1 MKQRQEP
8 QRHRQSQRQRHRD
21 IEAETEIFGGF
32 FCVCVWGEGGG
43 VGRRRV
49 AVLCRVVVLGGR
61 DGAGRE

>member
-8 QRHRQSQRQRHRD
+8 KRQRQRHRD
-21 IEAETEIFGGF
+21 LEAETEIFGVV
-32 FCVCVWGEGGG
+32 FCVCVWGRGG

-49 AVLCRVVVLGGR
+49 AVLCAVVVLSGR